1 MLCVNK
7 FVTIIL
13 RLLKFLISK
22 QENRDGYI
30 GGGGQGWR
38 RGTNSRDLNFFE
50 DIPKCGWRSLIDI
63 TAEMSLKI
71 ATLPLPLQL
80 SLVIIMD

>member
-30 GGGGQGWR
+30 GGEGQGWR

-50 DIPKCGWRSLIDI
+50 DIPKCGWRSLI
-63 TAEMSLKI
+63 K
-71 ATLPLPLQL
+71 
-80 SLVIIMD
+80 